1 MRRGAEC
8 YWRMQGQMDRGG
20 TKLEITLM
28 PIDDARPLNTQ
39 QRLLEELRVGLA
51 VELRVLLLLWR
62 VEAQTRL

>member
-1 MRRGAEC
+1 
-8 YWRMQGQMDRGG
+8 MQGQMDRGG